1 MVEVGGKAECGVNG
15 GELWQTGIHHQLKLS
30 FYCTILF
37 FFNFFYYCTILIKQN
52 VSTGHI

>member
-15 GELWQTGIHHQLKLS
+15 GELWQTGIPHQLKLS
-30 FYCTILF
+30 F
-37 FFNFFYYCTILIKQN
+37 YCTILIKQN